1 MIRSA
6 FCTATAAR
14 HELQLSAGNGTA
26 ARSWLIKVCCAD
38 MSLEAAS
45 AGWLAGKRAPLSI
58 NAAQTARSLL
68 TQVQR
73 GPQGPVCARHKD
85 APPRTVA
92 LRRVHKNRST

>member
-1 MIRSA
+1 MMRSA

-38 MSLEAAS
+38 MSVEAAS
-45 AGWLAGKRAPLSI
+45 AGWLEGKRPALSI
-58 NAAQTARSLL
+58 SEAHTARSFL

-73 GPQGPVCARHKD
+73 GRRGPVCARHKD

-92 LRRVHKNRST
+92 LRCVHKNRST